1 MQTRKR
7 LPNIK
12 AGLLKGLNY
21 TQIGEKCGVQEK
33 TIDRDIAKWL
43 ESGDFETWI
52 KAEWVRLH
60 NIIIHED
67 PTEAYK
73 QVSKILGRM
82 VTRRVESKHTEEI
95 REIKLL
101 WAVNEESYKQ
111 VY

>member
-52 KAEWVRLH
+52 KAEWMWCK
-60 NIIIHED
+60 
-67 PTEAYK
+67 PT
-73 QVSKILGRM
+73 GR
-82 VTRRVESKHTEEI
+82 R
-95 REIKLL
+95 KLRF
-101 WAVNEESYKQ
+101 
-111 VY
+111 VYWNKSPHKV